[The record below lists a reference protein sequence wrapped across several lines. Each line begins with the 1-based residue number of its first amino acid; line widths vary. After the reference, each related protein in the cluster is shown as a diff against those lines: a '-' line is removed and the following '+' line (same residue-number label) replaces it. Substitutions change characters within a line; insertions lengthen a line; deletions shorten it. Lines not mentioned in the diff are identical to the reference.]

1 MEKERISN
9 NNTIMR
15 NQVITLF
22 MTNANDNIVDVNN
35 ANGLG
40 PTVNQNTF
48 ADDNCQISNPSGLCS

>member
-1 MEKERISN
+1 
-9 NNTIMR
+9 
-15 NQVITLF
+15 